1 VPLLWNIADSVVND
15 MQLLRSSHAFAEGET
30 PFVLTDAND
39 RVGPSR
45 RDALSG
51 RKHHTAGG

>member
-1 VPLLWNIADSVVND
+1 
-15 MQLLRSSHAFAEGET
+15 MQLLWSSHAFAESET